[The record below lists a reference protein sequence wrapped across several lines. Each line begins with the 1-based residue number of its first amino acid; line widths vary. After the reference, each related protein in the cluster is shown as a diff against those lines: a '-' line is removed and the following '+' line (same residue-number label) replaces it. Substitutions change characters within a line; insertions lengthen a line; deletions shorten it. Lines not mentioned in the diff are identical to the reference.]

1 MSDETPT
8 KSAAARKPLKRR
20 KFDEAF
26 KRKVVREAT
35 KTSMAAVINKYKLP
49 GSSRGWPDQFP
60 FLTPK
65 APKSGAAKPAKPNG
79 KAVQLGPQREA
90 IIFLRQSERAFADG
104 RAKRGRLLSQLAL
117 STLSG
122 D

>member
-8 KSAAARKPLKRR
+8 KSAAARKAIKRR
-20 KFDEAF
+20 TFSLAF
-26 KRKVVREAT
+26 KRKIVAEAAR
-35 KTSMAAVINKYKLP
+35 TSYPAVMKKYRLYSAVYEWKHEV
-49 GSSRGWPDQFP
+49 G
-60 FLTPK
+60 K
-65 APKSGAAKPAKPNG
+65 APKAGAAKHVSKANG

-90 IIFLRQSERAFADG
+90 IIFLRQSERAFAEG
-104 RAKRGRLLSQLAL
+104 KAKRGRLLSQLAL